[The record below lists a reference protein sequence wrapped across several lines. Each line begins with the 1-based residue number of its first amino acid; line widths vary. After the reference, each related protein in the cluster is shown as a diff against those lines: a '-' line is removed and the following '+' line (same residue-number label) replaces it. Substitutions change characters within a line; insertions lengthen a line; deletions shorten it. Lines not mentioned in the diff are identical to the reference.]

1 MRVLTFLADPKGPR
15 RCGGMILAA
24 AAIAAVAAAQAPQPP
39 APPPTLVKVRDDL
52 FVIQNVNHVVAE
64 IGQNG
69 GNATVLVTAE
79 GVVLIDT
86 KNDRVHDDLVAKVK
100 SVTDRPI
107 KYAVLTHS
115 HADHSGGA
123 AKLQAIGVTVVGTVA
138 TRENMLRTNAPGAP
152 QVTYS
157 GYSQIVLGGKEVQLR
172 EFRGHTRG
180 DTVAFIPSARVV
192 VAGDLVATP
201 DTIPPIVNYGDGGSW
216 SDLGRT
222 LDEVAKLD
230 FDTLIGGHGPVLTK
244 ADFLKYRDRITAIRE
259 RFRALNRERKTQDEI
274 TQILVKELNWGT
286 GPAAGNIPGMMQEL
300 R

>member
-1 MRVLTFLADPKGPR
+1 MTRVLFAGLAFAVWVGSVTLA
-15 RCGGMILAA
+15 GQAA
-24 AAIAAVAAAQAPQPP
+24 APQAPQTP
-39 APPPTLVKVRDDL
+39 APPPTLAKVRDDVY
-52 FVIQNVNHVVAE
+52 VIQNVNHVVAE

-69 GNATVLVTAE
+69 GNATVLITND

-100 SVTDRPI
+100 SLTDRPI

-115 HADHSGGA
+115 HGDHSGGA
-123 AKLQAIGVTVVGTVA
+123 AKLQAMGVTVIATVA
-138 TRENMLRTNAPGAP
+138 TRENMLRTNAPGIP

-157 GYSQIVLGGKEVQLR
+157 GYSQVVVGGKEVQLR

-180 DTVAFIPSARVV
+180 DTVALIPSARLAI
-192 VAGDLVATP
+192 AGDLVTTP

-222 LDEVAKLD
+222 LDEIAKLD
-230 FDTLIGGHGPVLTK
+230 FDTLIGGHGPVLSK
-244 ADFLKYRDRITAIRE
+244 ADFLKYRDRIAAIRD

-274 TQILVKELNWGT
+274 TQTLLKEFNWGA
-286 GPAAGNIPGMMQEL
+286 GPAAGNIPGMLQEL

>member
-1 MRVLTFLADPKGPR
+1 MTRVLFAGLAF
-15 RCGGMILAA
+15 
-24 AAIAAVAAAQAPQPP
+24 AVWIGSASLAAQAPVPQTPQTP
-39 APPPTLVKVRDDL
+39 APPPTLVKVRDDVY
-52 FVIQNVNHVVAE
+52 VIQNVNHVVAE

-69 GNATVLVTAE
+69 GNASVLLTND

-86 KNDRVHDDLVAKVK
+86 KNDRVHDDLVSKVK
-100 SVTDRPI
+100 SLTDRPI

-115 HADHSGGA
+115 HGDHAGGA
-123 AKLQAIGVTVVGTVA
+123 AKLEAMGVTVIATVA
-138 TRENMLRTNAPGAP
+138 TRENMLRTNAPGIP

-157 GYSQIVLGGKEVQLR
+157 GYSQVILGGKEVQLR

-180 DTVAFIPSARVV
+180 DTVALIPSARLAI
-192 VAGDLVATP
+192 AGDLVTTP

-230 FDTLIGGHGPVLTK
+230 FDTLIAGHGPVLSK
-244 ADFLKYRDRITAIRE
+244 ADFLKYRDRIAAIRD

-274 TQILVKELNWGT
+274 TQTLLKEFNWGT
-286 GPAAGNIPGMMQEL
+286 GPAAGNIPGMLQEL

>member
-1 MRVLTFLADPKGPR
+1 MVVAV
-15 RCGGMILAA
+15 
-24 AAIAAVAAAQAPQPP
+24 AAIAAVAAAQTPAPTP
-39 APPPTLVKVRDDL
+39 APPPTLVKVRDDVY
-52 FVIQNVNHVVAE
+52 VIQNVNHVVAE

-69 GNATVLVTAE
+69 GNATVLLTSD

-86 KNDRVHDDLVAKVK
+86 KNDRVHDDLVSKVK
-100 SVTDRPI
+100 SLTDRPI

-123 AKLQAIGVTVVGTVA
+123 AKLQAMGVTVIATVA
-138 TRENMLRTNAPGAP
+138 TRENMQRTNAAGVP
-152 QVTYS
+152 QVAYT
-157 GYSQIVLGGKEVQLR
+157 GYSKVHLGGKEVELR

-180 DTVAFIPSARVV
+180 DTVAVIPSERIV
-192 VAGDLVATP
+192 VAGDLVTTP

-216 SDLGRT
+216 NDLGRT

-230 FDTLIGGHGPVLTK
+230 FDTLIGGHGPVLSK
-244 ADFLKYRDRITAIRE
+244 AEFLTYRDHIAAIRE

-274 TQILVKELNWGT
+274 TQTLLKEFNWGT
-286 GPAAGNIPGMMQEL
+286 GPAAGNIPGMLQEL